1 MGIINV
7 HISQTL
13 IRMIQDPTISVMQ
26 ASRYYTELHKS
37 VTSWMEDPQPLLDDS
52 AVLFHDFVPYRDSL
66 HRTLYETVDVDVE
79 FNTKQ
84 ALSIALHNIYVCIVR
99 QLEDHLPGGKF
110 HEISED
116 STLSYE
122 TQSCPKDN
130 VAAERIFDGVDYL
143 KRKSPNMSA
152 LAMQGI
158 LMWSENKTGKFLDNC
173 SELERERLISKA
185 VKDRKKIQKKYQ
197 DKVKSIKVKR
207 RQEVDERKKVQE
219 EKEISL
225 CNHHEH

>member
-7 HISQTL
+7 HISQPL

-26 ASRYYTELHKS
+26 ASRHYTELHKS

-52 AVLFHDFVPYRDSL
+52 AVLFQEL

-99 QLEDHLPGGKF
+99 QLEDHLLGEQF

-116 STLSYE
+116 STISYE

-130 VAAERIFDGVDYL
+130 VAAERIAGVDYL
-143 KRKSPNMSA
+143 K
-152 LAMQGI
+152 
-158 LMWSENKTGKFLDNC
+158 
-173 SELERERLISKA
+173 
-185 VKDRKKIQKKYQ
+185 
-197 DKVKSIKVKR
+197 
-207 RQEVDERKKVQE
+207 KKVPKHVRPSNARHTHVE
-219 EKEISL
+219 
-225 CNHHEH
+225 